1 MIFIK
6 IDCVRFVY
14 DFPCATNILTGFI
27 YINVDF
33 NHYLNNGQIVYTATS
48 LLTLDQIYFLVNG
61 CLNFESKTLQ
71 REVYLYTRKVCSYSA
86 FNPLEKWKN
95 GILGMEWEYL
105 IDNTLEHGI
114 KKVMLV

>member
-1 MIFIK
+1 M
-6 IDCVRFVY
+6 Y
-14 DFPCATNILTGFI
+14 DFPYASNILTGFI

-48 LLTLDQIYFLVNG
+48 LLTLDQVYFLING
-61 CLNFESKTLQ
+61 CLNFESEESETSQ
-71 REVYLYTRKVCSYSA
+71 RQVCLYIRKVCSYSA
-86 FNPLEKWKN
+86 YKPIREWKI

-114 KKVMLV
+114 KKVNLI

>member
-1 MIFIK
+1 M
-6 IDCVRFVY
+6 Y
-14 DFPCATNILTGFI
+14 DFPYASNILTGFI

-48 LLTLDQIYFLVNG
+48 LLTLDQIYFLVNEY
-61 CLNFESKTLQ
+61 LNLESKKSQ
-71 REVYLYTRKVCSYSA
+71 REVYLYIRKVCSYSA
-86 FNPLEKWKN
+86 YKPIREWKI

-114 KKVMLV
+114 KKVNLI